1 MMMDRSHHENS
12 FPVNLKDITC
22 IITETVSRTNN
33 PPIMAKTI
41 SCLTMIAT
49 AAKEPPKE
57 RDPVSPIKILAGG
70 ALYHRKPKQDPTIAP
85 QKIAISPTLEC
96 IVSVNIPKK

>member
-22 IITETVSRTNN
+22 IITETVSKTNN

-57 RDPVSPIKILAGG
+57 KRSSITHKNFSWWSI
-70 ALYHRKPKQDPTIAP
+70 
-85 QKIAISPTLEC
+85 
-96 IVSVNIPKK
+96 IP

>member
-1 MMMDRSHHENS
+1 MKTL

-22 IITETVSRTNN
+22 IITETVSKTNN

-57 RDPVSPIKILAGG
+57 KDPVSPMKILAGG

-85 QKIAISPTLEC
+85 QKIAISPT
-96 IVSVNIPKK
+96 PGMY

>member
-1 MMMDRSHHENS
+1 MKTL

-22 IITETVSRTNN
+22 IITETVSKTNN

-57 RDPVSPIKILAGG
+57 RDPVSPIKILAG
-70 ALYHRKPKQDPTIAP
+70 ALYQRKPRQEPTIAP
-85 QKIAISPTLEC
+85 QKIAVSPTPEC
-96 IVSVNIPKK
+96 TVFVNIQKKIIFPTT